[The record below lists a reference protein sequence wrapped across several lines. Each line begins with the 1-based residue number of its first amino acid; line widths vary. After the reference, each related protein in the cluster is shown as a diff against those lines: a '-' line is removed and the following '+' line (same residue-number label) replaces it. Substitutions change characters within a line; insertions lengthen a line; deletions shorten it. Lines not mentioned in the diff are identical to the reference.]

1 MSRRLRAPASCAY
14 SKLSSISRVRS
25 LRTPRSARC
34 SAVARSSAAQGSRLA
49 SWRNTVFWC
58 GMAWLLLMSDAS
70 GNASDQV
77 ESRPRSLYSKNEPDR
92 RGRQQRLEIAEVGLS
107 LTCGGI
113 GQTSELRAD
122 GRHPQR
128 LAVLTDGL
136 VLKLGHHA
144 VPAQGPDSSV
154 S

>member
-14 SKLSSISRVRS
+14 SRLSSISRVRS

-34 SAVARSSAAQGSRLA
+34 SPIARSSAAQGSRLA

-92 RGRQQRLEIAEVGLS
+92 RASIPDLMTRPELMEEVFIRAPALRSLEGKVLAE
-107 LTCGGI
+107 
-113 GQTSELRAD
+113 D
-122 GRHPQR
+122 PR
-128 LAVLTDGL
+128 LAIGIYRA
-136 VLKLGHHA
+136 A
-144 VPAQGPDSSV
+144 VATAAMDFV
-154 S
+154 RFKRK